1 MIPRITAVDDRPR
14 NSPPSRPKIFF
25 AAHAQGR
32 ARIEKQ
38 KGFSVNSDAFMVSLI
53 KAL

>member
-1 MIPRITAVDDRPR
+1 LLAAAAFASNPNAFQPA
-14 NSPPSRPKIFF
+14 SRLP
-25 AAHAQGR
+25 AHAQGR

>member
-1 MIPRITAVDDRPR
+1 MLAAAAFASNPTLFNLLPGYL
-14 NSPPSRPKIFF
+14 PKPK
-25 AAHAQGR
+25 AG